1 MTGGLDVYGTVLAMW
16 DSIFEIEK
24 RFPPAA
30 YVFVQEGLR
39 QTSDR
44 VYAIDDDLEGDGSRH
59 VTGQELCV
67 GLRDYAVGEFGPL
80 AITVL
85 NSWGIRKTRD
95 FGSIVFTMVEAGLLR
110 KTDDDS
116 LDDFVDVFEFDEAFP
131 MPIALN

>member
-1 MTGGLDVYGTVLAMW
+1 MW
-16 DSIFEIEK
+16 DSIFAIEQ
-24 RFPPAA
+24 RYPPAA

-67 GLRDYAVGEFGPL
+67 GLRDYAVTEFGAL
-80 AITVL
+80 AKTVL
-85 NSWGIRKTRD
+85 TEWGIRRTRD
-95 FGSIVFTMVEAGLLR
+95 FGNIVFAMIEAGLLR

-131 MPIALN
+131 SPMAL

>member
-1 MTGGLDVYGTVLAMW
+1 MIGTVIAMW
-16 DSIFEIEK
+16 DSLFTIEK
-24 RFPPAA
+24 RYPPAA

-44 VYAIDDDLEGDGSRH
+44 VYAIDDDIDLGDGSRH
-59 VTGQELCV
+59 VTGQELCI

-80 AITVL
+80 AKTVL
-85 NSWGIRKTRD
+85 ESWGIRRTRD
-95 FGSIVFTMVEAGLLR
+95 FGSIVFAMVEAGLLR

-131 MPIALN
+131 SPIAAG